1 MRIIEACLLNGGRDA
16 ERWGGVAVAGLSNR
30 LDVVVI
36 GAPVATGNEGM
47 LSNGTAVLNVSDA
60 WIDQSAQS

>member
-1 MRIIEACLLNGGRDA
+1 MRIIEVCLLNGGRDA
-16 ERWGGVAVAGLSNR
+16 ERWGGVAVVGLSNR

-36 GAPVATGNEGM
+36 GAPVAAGNEGM

-60 WIDQSAQS
+60 

>member
-1 MRIIEACLLNGGRDA
+1 MRIIEVCLLNDARDA
-16 ERWGGVAVAGLSNR
+16 ARSGGVAVAGLSNR

-36 GAPVATGNEGM
+36 GAPVAAGNEGV

>member
-1 MRIIEACLLNGGRDA
+1 MRIIEVCLLNDGRDTA
-16 ERWGGVAVAGLSNR
+16 RWGGVAVAGLLNR

-36 GAPVATGNEGM
+36 GAPVAAGNEGV